1 MALKGTFYGS
11 TQNTYIIP
19 KIVWSATQSTTG
31 NYSTVTATLYY
42 SRTNSGYETSG
53 IGTFGI
59 TINGTTKSET
69 KNIKIT
75 YNSNTVAVTSSV
87 KVPHNADGT
96 KTITISGS
104 GVITGTTL
112 SSTTISANVTLDTI
126 PRKSSLAAG
135 NGTLGTAQTL
145 TISRASS
152 GFTHSIRYTCGSAS
166 VAVVTKTSST
176 SISFTPP
183 LTLAAQNT
191 TGTTVSITFTLYTFS
206 GDTQIGT
213 TTKTISCSIPA
224 SVKPTCELTVSD
236 AAGYAA
242 TFDGYV
248 QGQSQL
254 AISVTPTLAH
264 SSPIASYS
272 VSADGK
278 TYSAAS
284 VTTPVLSGS
293 GSLTVSA
300 TVKDK
305 RGRSGTDS
313 EQITV
318 LAYTAP
324 HITSLAVHRCDE
336 DGTENDQGEYVKVTF
351 SSSVTS
357 LSSKNTA
364 AYTLAYKQTSGT
376 AFTTVSLPYANNY
389 AVSGASYIFAADS
402 GSSYDV
408 RITVADYFQ
417 TETRSTT
424 ASTARTLM
432 HWNAEGDGIAFGKL
446 SEKHN
451 AFECAFEVFDRFGT
465 EIGNGLAAYTGSGD
479 ASIDPDTTLEALIL
493 TNKNTPTSAFYF
505 VETMFYSTKSATAN
519 RAQTAIPY
527 NANGLSSFRRYMR
540 DGVWSEWTNH
550 DGYAL
555 EAGADDPDT
564 TAKHLILTN
573 VNTPMGDGYFMYV
586 STMFWGDPATTGNKA
601 QIATPHR
608 NIGSMYHR
616 YCVSGTWSEWRRHV
630 NADEF
635 HESALKLMNVSSN
648 ITQASQTNYTLNWVY
663 GYARGG
669 VLDLHLSVSPAT
681 TSTSW
686 VTVAT
691 LPAGYRPPTAIYR
704 DVPYWNAALGNANLR
719 MRIQTGGAIQVAQG
733 TSGVSYAFHD
743 AFVLA

>member
-1 MALKGTFYGS
+1 MALNGTFYG
-11 TQNTYIIP
+11 TTPNAYITP

-75 YNSNTVAVTSSV
+75 YNSNTVAVTNSV

-126 PRKSSLAAG
+126 PRKSSLTAS

-145 TISRASS
+145 TIKPEAD
-152 GFTHSIRYTCGSAS
+152 GFKHSIRYKCGSVDTAII
-166 VAVVTKTSST
+166 TKTDKT

-236 AAGYAA
+236 AAGYVS
-242 TFDGYV
+242 TFFAYV

-254 AISVTPTLAH
+254 AISVAAEEAH
-264 SSPIASYS
+264 SSPITGYT
-272 VSADGK
+272 VTADGK

-293 GSLTVSA
+293 GELTVSA

-305 RGRSGTDS
+305 RGRSGTAS
-313 EQITV
+313 MQIPV

-324 HITSLAVHRCDE
+324 RITSLNVHRCD
-336 DGTENDQGEYVKVTF
+336 DNGVENDQGEYVKATF
-351 SSSVTS
+351 SSAVER
-357 LSSKNTA
+357 LVGRNTA
-364 AYTLAYKQTSGT
+364 SYTLAYKKT
-376 AFTTVSLPYANNY
+376 ADSSYTTIELTDYSNNY
-389 AVSGASYIFAADS
+389 AVSGASYIFEADS

-408 RITVADYFQ
+408 QISVSDYFQ

-424 ASTARTLM
+424 ASTARTLV
-432 HWNAEGDGIAFGKL
+432 HWNAAGDGIAFGKL
-446 SEKHN
+446 SEKSD
-451 AFECAFEVFDRFGT
+451 AFECAFEMFDRFGT

-479 ASIDPDTTLEALIL
+479 AAIDPDTTIEPHIL
-493 TNKNTPTSAFYF
+493 TNLNTPMGGSYFMHIYTSFYN
-505 VETMFYSTKSATAN
+505 TKSKTAN
-519 RAQTAIPY
+519 RAQIAIPY
-527 NANGLSSFRRYMR
+527 NQ
-540 DGVWSEWTNH
+540 T
-550 DGYAL
+550 
-555 EAGADDPDT
+555 
-564 TAKHLILTN
+564 
-573 VNTPMGDGYFMYV
+573 
-586 STMFWGDPATTGNKA
+586 
-601 QIATPHR
+601 
-608 NIGSMYHR
+608 GSMYHR
-616 YCVSGTWSEWRRHV
+616 YYASGTWSDWRRHV
-630 NADEF
+630 NADEIGY
-635 HESALKLMNVSSN
+635 KLLWTNDSPSENLSPQTISLNLSGYDMYEIIYAPN
-648 ITQASQTNYTLNWVY
+648 TNYSTRDMSMR
-663 GYARGG
+663 ARVGKG
-669 VLDLHLSVSPAT
+669 CVMIGMWADTDKIFHRSA
-681 TSTSW
+681 TST
-686 VTVAT
+686 
-691 LPAGYRPPTAIYR
+691 
-704 DVPYWNAALGNANLR
+704 
-719 MRIQTGGAIQVAQG
+719 
-733 TSGVSYAFHD
+733 TSGVTFANAYANKVTD
-743 AFVLA
+743 NSVCIPLAIYGIKCTR